1 MNRECPALNELLCR
15 TLSGRDW
22 QETLRIVA
30 AALGALLLTSGAAAA
45 HPHVWTT
52 MTSEIVF
59 VPDGSITGVRHAW
72 TFDDM
77 FSAFATMGMKAKK
90 KGEFTREEL
99 QPLAQINVRSLK
111 DFDYFTFPMVNG
123 AKYKKDVFNEPVD
136 YWLDYEPK
144 AGVLT
149 LHFTLPFK
157 TPVHAK
163 TMDVQVYD
171 PSLFIYFEFA
181 PKNAIHLV
189 GAPPQ
194 CKATIVRA
202 QEGHFPASLR
212 DMFSTYEENAGMG
225 ADFAQKIAMKCP

>member
-1 MNRECPALNELLCR
+1 MTKPK
-15 TLSGRDW
+15 
-22 QETLRIVA
+22 LRIA
-30 AALGALLLTSGAAAA
+30 ATLAALVLTGGAAAA

-59 VPDGSITGVRHAW
+59 APDGSLTGVRHAW

-77 FSAFATMGMKAKK
+77 FSAFATMGMTAKK

-111 DFDYFTFPMVNG
+111 DFDYFTFPLVNG
-123 AKYKKDVFNEPVD
+123 APYKKGVFNEPVD
-136 YWLDYEPK
+136 YWLDHEPK

-157 TPVHAK
+157 TPVRAK
-163 TMDVQVYD
+163 AMDVEVYD

-181 PKNAIHLV
+181 NKNAIRLV
-189 GAPPQ
+189 GAPAQ
-194 CKATIVRA
+194 CKARIDRL
-202 QEGHFPASLR
+202 QQGHFPASLR
-212 DMFSTYEENAGMG
+212 DMFSSYEENAGMG
-225 ADFAQKIAMKCP
+225 ADYAQKITMKCP